1 MTTAMIT
8 STAQG
13 VIINIRV
20 IPRSSRPGVA
30 GTRDNA
36 LLVRLRAPPLE
47 GAANNELVEV
57 IARAFAVPRR
67 TIAIVAGERS
77 RAKRIAVMGITADDV
92 RRAAGI

>member
-57 IARAFAVPRR
+57 LARAFAVPRR

-77 RAKRIAVMGITADDV
+77 RAKRVAVMGITADDV
-92 RRAAGI
+92 RHAMGI

>member
-1 MTTAMIT
+1 MIN
-8 STAQG
+8 
-13 VIINIRV
+13 VRV
-20 IPRSSRPGVA
+20 IPRSSRSGIA

-57 IARAFAVPRR
+57 LARAFAVPRR

-77 RAKRIAVMGITADDV
+77 RAKRVAFMGITADDV
-92 RRAAGI
+92 RHAVGI